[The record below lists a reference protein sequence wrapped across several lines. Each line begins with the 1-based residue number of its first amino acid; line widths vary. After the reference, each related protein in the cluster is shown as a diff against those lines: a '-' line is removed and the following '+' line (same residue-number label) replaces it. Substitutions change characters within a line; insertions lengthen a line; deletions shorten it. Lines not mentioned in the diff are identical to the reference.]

1 MKKIRIFIAG
11 SKSLDAERN
20 SIKILANDLNS
31 IYNTKD
37 YMVITHSYE
46 HFNDDQK
53 EYNNFIE
60 QKADI
65 VIFILD
71 GCIGVNTEKEF
82 LKATEALNRENRPE
96 VIVFLRNFTELTPEI
111 ARIQGLIVARLGDK
125 YYVDYANL
133 DELKIKARERIVRF
147 IDKQKSISIEPP
159 VLSGK
164 SGNSGMTP
172 FKKNFKIYLI
182 SILFIIIAFMGGL
195 CWSLF
200 KSSDL
205 LIFAGGGSVRNYI
218 AEKRGIN
225 TQDYPHSVYINL
237 ASGSAWALLTEEAS
251 RYQEDGG
258 NGQEHFS
265 SICLSADDIDS
276 TFFNEKNAN
285 MFDNA
290 RIIRYS
296 IGRDSLVVYIHNDIL
311 KDKHIP
317 KESTSISV
325 DSLSSLIKYALA
337 KEDEIR
343 LFTTSKT
350 SGTLRIYQS
359 CFAPEDS
366 IDLEKLLDLK
376 QSYLFYQQSKSA
388 YIDAL
393 KEPNGNKPYII
404 LGSQHYLPQTLEA
417 EKEKQYQPLYVRKG
431 ENIVYKPMNLYFVGK
446 YNAKDDYCTIK
457 KPIIKFLKD
466 IHAEKDIDRD
476 IWRDLMNGKK
486 KIEGGTM
493 ILKLN

>member
-1 MKKIRIFIAG
+1 MKTIKIFIAG
-11 SKSLDAERN
+11 SKDLEQERN
-20 SIKILANDLNS
+20 CIKLLANDLNS
-31 IYNTKD
+31 IYNAKNC
-37 YMVITHSYE
+37 MVIILSFDD
-46 HFNDDQK
+46 FNDDQK

-60 QKADI
+60 QEADI
-65 VIFILD
+65 AIFILD
-71 GCIGVNTEKEF
+71 GRIGEYTQKEF
-82 LKATEALNRENRPE
+82 LKATNSQKKENRPE
-96 VIVFLRNFTELTPEI
+96 VIIFLRNFTESSPEI
-111 ARIQGLIVARLGDK
+111 GRIEGLIVAQLGDK
-125 YYVDYANL
+125 YYVNYSNPD
-133 DELKIKARERIVRF
+133 DLKAKARKRITQF
-147 IDKQKSISIEPP
+147 IDNNIENP
-159 VLSGK
+159 VLQKKDNISEK
-164 SGNSGMTP
+164 STYN
-172 FKKNFKIYLI
+172 KNIKLLLTSMFC
-182 SILFIIIAFMGGL
+182 IIIALTGGL

-218 AEKRGIN
+218 AEKREIN
-225 TQDYPHSVYINL
+225 TPDYPHSVYINL

-325 DSLSSLIKYALA
+325 DSLSSLIKYALS
-337 KEDEIR
+337 KEDDIR

-350 SGTLRIYQS
+350 SGTLRLYQS

-404 LGSQHYLPQTLEA
+404 LGSQHYFPQTLEA

-431 ENIVYKPMNLYFVGK
+431 ESIVYKPMNLYFVGK